1 MHVNILWLFFRSKSL
16 CFTLSNEGIGR
27 DWRNWPRCHRP
38 SWRSACALTNS
49 SGWNPWMSREN
60 VIRYSISLSNV
71 INNVFLPF
79 EEKRTIKAICSVDNI
94 LHVSW
99 SGQYYVHKS
108 KCVNQSFSWDLF
120 YIPSCKMLA
129 RSNPGPRVVSNSWSL
144 ARLSRLHKNWNEEP
158 LVVEALHRVI
168 RLFGVQRC
176 MFASNAPVDQQD
188 GWPPSRVFRV
198 TSLNFQWFFCMLFGR
213 LWNSIK
219 MKHQV
224 TSRPSVFCNE
234 IGKNTIE

>member
-1 MHVNILWLFFRSKSL
+1 MFFS
-16 CFTLSNEGIGR
+16 
-27 DWRNWPRCHRP
+27 
-38 SWRSACALTNS
+38 
-49 SGWNPWMSREN
+49 
-60 VIRYSISLSNV
+60 
-71 INNVFLPF
+71 PF
-79 EEKRTIKAICSVDNI
+79 EEKRIIKAIFSVDNI
-94 LHVSW
+94 W

-108 KCVNQSFSWDLF
+108 KCVNQSFSWNLF

-129 RSNPGPRVVSNSWSL
+129 RSGPRAFRVVSNSWSL
-144 ARLSRLHKNWNEEP
+144 ARLSRLHKNWNEEL
-158 LVVEALHRVI
+158 LVVKALHRVI

-224 TSRPSVFCNE
+224 TSRPSVFWNE

>member
-1 MHVNILWLFFRSKSL
+1 M
-16 CFTLSNEGIGR
+16 
-27 DWRNWPRCHRP
+27 
-38 SWRSACALTNS
+38 
-49 SGWNPWMSREN
+49 
-60 VIRYSISLSNV
+60 
-71 INNVFLPF
+71 
-79 EEKRTIKAICSVDNI
+79 CSVDNI

-108 KCVNQSFSWDLF
+108 KCVNQSFSWELF

-129 RSNPGPRVVSNSWSL
+129 RSKPRAFLVVSNNWSL

-198 TSLNFQWFFCMLFGR
+198 TSLNFSDFFACLWDVSWHHFRIPSKWRTKYLVDRVFFG
-213 LWNSIK
+213 
-219 MKHQV
+219 MKLAKH
-224 TSRPSVFCNE
+224 
-234 IGKNTIE
+234 TIELMRYERIKTTLLGITVSLAHFLSWVWYWFPILFDPIFNAGDIISKTRDASNQLL